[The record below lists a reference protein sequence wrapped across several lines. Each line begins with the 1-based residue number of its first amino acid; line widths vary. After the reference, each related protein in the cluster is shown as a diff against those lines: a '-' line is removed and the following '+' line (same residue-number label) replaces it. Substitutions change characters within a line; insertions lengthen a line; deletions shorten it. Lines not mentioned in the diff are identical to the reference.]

1 MQPLEA
7 RIAEWRAFVAAAPA
21 VDGRDVE
28 ELEAHLRDQIA
39 DLDAAGLTEDEA
51 FLVAVGRL
59 GSVDVLSGEY
69 AREHSERL
77 WRQLTVGSTEG
88 GQGQDTGGKEALAFA
103 VAAALTV
110 LVVRLVAEAGT
121 DEPWWVVRN
130 AGFLVLPF
138 LAAFLAR
145 RRALPARR
153 MAVLA
158 GLFTVLALVV
168 NLLPFEPGGATEL
181 VAATHLPVLLWSVV
195 GYAYLAGEVGSH
207 RRRMDLVRFTGEWVV
222 YYALFALGGGVL
234 LALTVAILTP
244 VGLGDPERA
253 IEWLLPSAAAG
264 AVVVAAWLVEAK
276 QRVVENMAPVL
287 TMVFTP
293 LFAVMLVVATVAY
306 AVAGLGTAFDRELV
320 AVLDALLVVVLGLV
334 LFGLSA
340 RAPEAPPGWLDRVQL
355 VAVVAASLLD
365 ALVLSTMIGRIGELG
380 LTPNRVA
387 ALGLNLVLLVNLV
400 GAAWWSSRFLLGRS
414 TVHRLE
420 RWQTGYLPVFV
431 VWLVVVVVLVPVAFG
446 FA

>member
-1 MQPLEA
+1 VPQLED

-21 VDGRDVE
+21 VDARDLD

-39 DLDAAGLTEDEA
+39 DLDAAGLSEDEA

-59 GSVDVLSGEY
+59 GSVDVLSGAY

-77 WRQLTVGSTEG
+77 WRQLTLGSASATRT
-88 GQGQDTGGKEALAFA
+88 DTGWRDALTLA
-103 VAAALTV
+103 VAAAVAV
-110 LVVRLVAEAGT
+110 LAVRVVAGFGA

-130 AGFLVLPF
+130 LGVFVLPF
-138 LAAFLAR
+138 VAALFVR
-145 RRALPARR
+145 RRQLSRR
-153 MAVLA
+153 RTVVTA
-158 GLFTVLALVV
+158 GLFAAAAVFV
-168 NLLPFEPGGATEL
+168 NVLPFAPGGATEL
-181 VAATHLPVLLWSVV
+181 VVAAHLPVLLWCVV
-195 GYAYLAGEVGSH
+195 AYAYMAGEVSSYD
-207 RRRMDLVRFTGEWVV
+207 RRMDVVRFTGEWAI

-234 LALTVAILTP
+234 LALTVAILAP

-264 AVVVAAWLVEAK
+264 AVVVAAWLVEVK

-293 LFAVMLVVATVAY
+293 LFALMLVVATIAY
-306 AVAGLGTAFDRELV
+306 AVGGVTAAFDRELV

-340 RAPEAPPGWLDRVQL
+340 RAPDAAPGWLDRVQL
-355 VAVVAASLLD
+355 VAIVAALLLD
-365 ALVLSTMIGRIGELG
+365 VLVLSTMVGRVGELG

-387 ALGLNLVLLVNLV
+387 ALGLNLVLLVNLA
-400 GAAWWSSRFLLGRS
+400 GAAWCSLRFLLGRG
-414 TVHRLE
+414 TLYRLV
-420 RWQTGYLPVFV
+420 RWQLGYLPVFV
-431 VWLVVVVVLVPVAFG
+431 GWLLVVVVVVPFAFR